1 MYIITRITDKTLA
14 IMTADLHNYT
24 DYLMRLAYSFTNDT
38 NDAKDLFQETM
49 LKAISKFHQFKPGTN
64 LKAWVTTI
72 MRNAYI
78 NQYRKNKRRRAY
90 SLDEFDRGVY
100 TPTED
105 NMSESNMIS
114 EEIMKQMET
123 LRPNYKSLLEMIMNG
138 YQYDQIAEHYQL
150 PLGTVKSRIHLARK
164 ELYQKL
170 QLAEI
175 LN

>member
-1 MYIITRITDKTLA
+1 
-14 IMTADLHNYT
+14 MTTDLHKYT

-90 SLDEFDRGVY
+90 SLDEYDRDTY
-100 TPTED
+100 APTED
-105 NMSESNMIS
+105 NMSESNMMS
-114 EEIMKQMET
+114 DEIMKQLDT
-123 LRPNYKSLLEMIMNG
+123 LRPNYKSLLHMIMNG
-138 YQYDQIAEHYQL
+138 YQYDQIAEHYKL

-164 ELYQKL
+164 ELHLKL
-170 QLAEI
+170 QRAEV

>member
-1 MYIITRITDKTLA
+1 MNAELN
-14 IMTADLHNYT
+14 NYT
-24 DYLMRLAYSFTNDT
+24 DYLMRLAYSFTNDA

-64 LKAWVTTI
+64 LKAWATTI

-90 SLDEFDRGVY
+90 SLDEFDRNAY
-100 TPTED
+100 APTED
-105 NMSESNMIS
+105 NMSESNMMS
-114 EEIMKQMET
+114 EEIIKQLET
-123 LRPNYKSLLEMIMNG
+123 LRPNYKSLLRMIMNG
-138 YQYDQIAEHYQL
+138 YQYDQIAEHFQL

-164 ELYQKL
+164 ELYLKL
-170 QLAEI
+170 QRAEV

>member
-1 MYIITRITDKTLA
+1 MNAELN
-14 IMTADLHNYT
+14 NYS
-24 DYLMRLAYSFTNDT
+24 DYLMRLAYSFTSDG

-90 SLDEFDRGVY
+90 SLDEFDRDTY
-100 TPTED
+100 APTAE
-105 NMSESNMIS
+105 NMSESNMMS
-114 EEIMKQMET
+114 EEIMKQLDT
-123 LRPNYKSLLEMIMNG
+123 LRPNYKSLLQMIMSG

-164 ELYQKL
+164 ELYVKL
-170 QLAEI
+170 QRAEV

>member
-1 MYIITRITDKTLA
+1 MKAEINK
-14 IMTADLHNYT
+14 HT

-90 SLDEFDRGVY
+90 SLDEYDRDTY
-100 TPTED
+100 APTED
-105 NMSESNMIS
+105 NMSESNMMS
-114 EEIMKQMET
+114 DEIMKQLDT
-123 LRPNYKSLLEMIMNG
+123 LRPNYKSLLPV
-138 YQYDQIAEHYQL
+138 L
-150 PLGTVKSRIHLARK
+150 
-164 ELYQKL
+164 
-170 QLAEI
+170 
-175 LN
+175 